1 MEYPADTV
9 VIALSRPFTIDGKE
23 VAEITMREPT
33 VRDRIMLNKAK
44 GDDTERELNM
54 VASLCGLT
62 PVDLYA
68 LPGYDYDQL
77 VTEANRFLLPPDQ
90 RQTER

>member
-1 MEYPADTV
+1 MNYPADTV
-9 VIALSRPFTIDGKE
+9 VITLSRPFTIDGVE
-23 VAEITMREPT
+23 RTEITMREPT

-44 GDDTERELNM
+44 GDATERELNM
-54 VASLCGLT
+54 VASLCGLA
-62 PVDLYA
+62 PVDLYT